1 MNDEMTP
8 EQVAVLKGLEPER
21 TERIPELAAR
31 LGLDQSQVAAAAL
44 QLSQQGLCALHE
56 EPFREWILKEAGRET
71 LAAGLPER
79 CVLLALLAHDGRGS
93 LAQVAEWTGLASK
106 EVGQSI
112 RGLQQRGWAVKSG
125 ADLVAGGAGL
135 TAGDTTEPDESVLA
149 ALASAESGRLTEDEL
164 VARGCDA
171 VAAREL
177 FGLRSALVEVRD
189 KVHRSVAL
197 LAEGERLRAAGVSAR
212 PLVTVL
218 TPEMLTSG
226 GWRDVRF
233 KPYDVDLGTEPRHPG
248 KRHPLQLVVE
258 DTRRA
263 FFNMGFEE
271 WTSPLVESSFWD
283 FDALFQ
289 PQDHPAREMQDTF
302 YVAHPGRT
310 PLPKDAALVERVRA
324 AHEDGGDTGSI
335 GWQYKWSPDVA
346 QRNILRTHNTATTIR
361 ALAALKHGPRK
372 VFSVGRVFRREA
384 VDYKHLPV
392 FFQVD
397 GIVIDPQGSLSSLFG
412 TMGAFLEQLG
422 FAKYDFRPDFFP
434 YTEPSVGVL
443 VWNEERRD
451 WFELAG
457 AGIFRPEVTEP
468 LGCTEPVLAWGF
480 GLDRLAM
487 VIHGV
492 NVMRDLYLVDLEWLK
507 GVPQCR

>member
-1 MNDEMTP
+1 MQDEMTP
-8 EQVAVLKGLEPER
+8 EQAAVLNGLEPGQAER
-21 TERIPELAAR
+21 VPELAVR

-44 QLSQQGLCALHE
+44 QLAQHGFCAIHE
-56 EPFREWILKEAGRET
+56 EPFREWVLKEAGRET

-79 CVLLALLAHDGRGS
+79 RILRALLAHEGRGS
-93 LAQVAEWTGLASK
+93 MLQAAEWSGLSAK

-112 RGLQQRGWAVKSG
+112 RGLQQRGWAAKTG
-125 ADLVAGGAGL
+125 AELVLMDGGRTEAEL
-135 TAGDTTEPDESVLA
+135 PEPDETVLT
-149 ALASAESGRLTEDEL
+149 ALVGAESGRLTEDEL
-164 VARGCDA
+164 VARGCA
-171 VAAREL
+171 PARAREL
-177 FGLRSALVEVRD
+177 FGPRSALIEIRD
-189 KVHRSVAL
+189 KVHRSVEI
-197 LAEGERLRAAGVSAR
+197 LAAGEQRRAAGVTAR
-212 PLVTVL
+212 PLVTEL
-218 TPEMLTSG
+218 TPEMLSSG

-233 KPYDVDLGTEPRHPG
+233 KPYDVDLATEPRHPG

-258 DTRRA
+258 QTRRA
-263 FFNMGFEE
+263 FFNLGFEE
-271 WTSPLVESSFWD
+271 WHSPMVESSFWD

-302 YVAHPGRT
+302 YVARPARS
-310 PLPKDAALVERVRA
+310 PLPADALVDRVRA
-324 AHEDGGDTGSI
+324 VHETGGDTGSA
-335 GWQYKWSPDVA
+335 GWQYRWSPELA
-346 QRNILRTHNTATTIR
+346 QRNVLRTHNTATTIR
-361 ALAALKHGPRK
+361 ALAEVKHGPRK

-384 VDYKHLPV
+384 IDYKHLPV

-397 GIVIDPQGSLSSLFG
+397 GIVVDADGSLASLFG

-422 FAKYDFRPDFFP
+422 FTKYDFRPDFFP
-434 YTEPSVGVL
+434 YTEPSVGVF

-487 VIHGV
+487 VMGGLKDI
-492 NVMRDLYLVDLEWLK
+492 RDLYLVDLEWLK

>member
-1 MNDEMTP
+1 MHDEMTP
-8 EQVAVLKGLEPER
+8 EQAAVLNGLESGRAER
-21 TERIPELAAR
+21 VPELAAR
-31 LGLDQSQVAAAAL
+31 LDLDQSQVAAAAL
-44 QLSQQGLCALHE
+44 QLSQHGFCALHE
-56 EPFREWILKEAGRET
+56 EPFREWVLKDAGREAPAEG
-71 LAAGLPER
+71 LAER
-79 CVLLALLAHDGRGS
+79 RVLRALLTHDGRGS
-93 LAQVAEWTGLASK
+93 LAQAAEWTGLSAK
-106 EVGQSI
+106 EIGQSI
-112 RGLQQRGWAVKSG
+112 RGLQQRGWAAKTG
-125 ADLVAGGAGL
+125 AELVVTDGGRA
-135 TAGDTTEPDESVLA
+135 AAEVPEPDETVLT
-149 ALASAESGRLTEDEL
+149 ALVTAESGRLTEDEL
-164 VARGCDA
+164 ISRGCDTIR
-171 VAAREL
+171 AREL
-177 FGLRSALVEVRD
+177 FGLRSALVDIRD
-189 KVHRSVAL
+189 KVHRSVVL
-197 LAEGERLRAAGVSAR
+197 LAAGEQLRATGVTAR
-212 PLVTVL
+212 PLVTEL
-218 TPEMLTSG
+218 TPELLTSG
-226 GWRDVRF
+226 RWRDVRF
-233 KPYDVDLGTEPRHPG
+233 KPYDVDLATEPRHPG

-258 DTRRA
+258 QTRRA

-271 WTSPLVESSFWD
+271 WSSPLVESSFWD

-302 YVAHPGRT
+302 YVAHPGQT
-310 PLPKDAALVERVRA
+310 PLPRDAAMVDRVRA

-335 GWQYKWSPDVA
+335 GWQYRWSPEVA

-361 ALAALKHGPRK
+361 ALAEIKHGPRK

-397 GIVIDPQGSLSSLFG
+397 GIVIDAEGSLSSLFG

-422 FAKYDFRPDFFP
+422 FKKYDFRPDFFP